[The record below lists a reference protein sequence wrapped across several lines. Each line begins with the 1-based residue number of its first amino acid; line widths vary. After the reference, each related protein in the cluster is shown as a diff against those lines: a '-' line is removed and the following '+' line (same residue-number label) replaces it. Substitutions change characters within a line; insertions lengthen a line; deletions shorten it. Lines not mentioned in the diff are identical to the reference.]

1 MFCNYCGKQND
12 DGVRFCTSCGKE
24 LQPDIPSSTVQ
35 QQPYTQQQPA
45 QKQYAQQPAQ
55 YTTQQPVQQ
64 QYAQQPAPYTAQYQ
78 ENSGAPVQIPGNF
91 VPDPNYVPPV
101 AAPVPVRSNPL
112 LGIIGAVLF
121 GLIACVVWV
130 LIGMLGYIAYIGG
143 LLMGFCTV
151 TGYRIFGKKFDVY
164 GIICCIIVILLAV
177 FSCNVIIETI
187 SLFMGE
193 GGAEAAQL
201 LGFDGFFD
209 VLFNFFSF
217 ASRADMLLGLAG
229 MDQSIM
235 GEFILNTVIGYVL
248 SGIGFLIC
256 AIPQFRARNVAG

>member
-24 LQPDIPSSTVQ
+24 LQPDIPSSTAQ
-35 QQPYTQQQPA
+35 QQSYTQQPA
-45 QKQYAQQPAQ
+45 QYTTQQPAQYTTQQPAQYTTQQPAQ
-55 YTTQQPVQQ
+55 YTTQQPV
-64 QYAQQPAPYTAQYQ
+64 PS
-78 ENSGAPVQIPGNF
+78 NSGAPVQIPGNF

-187 SLFMGE
+187 ALFMGE

-217 ASRADMLLGLAG
+217 ANRADTLLSVAG

-256 AIPQFRARNVAG
+256 AIPQFKARNAAG